1 MINFIGTLLEVK
13 TNIFNQEWLS
23 TNNITNIFAV
33 AMYDI
38 ETVNTLLAELGIKP
52 VFVEENPNEHLIFEQ
67 SYLLITAFLFQKTLY
82 SFSEEDAE
90 KIRMMMRIYN
100 NE

>member
-1 MINFIGTLLEVK
+1 MDNLKGTLLEVK
-13 TNIFNQEWLS
+13 TNIFNQEWLL
-23 TNNITNIFAV
+23 TNNITNAFIV
-33 AMYDI
+33 VTHDI
-38 ETVNTLLAELGIKP
+38 ETVNTLLAELEIKP
-52 VFVEENPNEHLIFEQ
+52 VFIEENPTEHMIFEQ

>member
-13 TNIFNQEWLS
+13 TNIFKPEWLS
-23 TNNITNIFAV
+23 ANNITNTFV
-33 AMYDI
+33 VVTRDI
-38 ETVNTLLAELGIKP
+38 ETVNTLLAELEIKP
-52 VFVEENPNEHLIFEQ
+52 IFIEENPTEHLIFEQ
-67 SYLLITAFLFQKTLY
+67 SYVLITAFLFQKTLY

-90 KIRMMMRIYN
+90 KIRMIMRIYN

>member
-1 MINFIGTLLEVK
+1 MTNLKDTLLEVK

-23 TNNITNIFAV
+23 ANNITNIFTV
-33 AMYDI
+33 ATYDI
-38 ETVNTLLAELGIKP
+38 ETVNTLLAELEIKP
-52 VFVEENPNEHLIFEQ
+52 IFIEENPVEHLIFEQ

-90 KIRMMMRIYN
+90 KIRMIMRIYN

>member
-1 MINFIGTLLEVK
+1 MTNLKGTLLEVK

-33 AMYDI
+33 ATRDI
-38 ETVNTLLAELGIKP
+38 ETVNTLLAELEIKP
-52 VFVEENPNEHLIFEQ
+52 VFIEENPAEHLIFEQ